1 MKLLSNLHA
10 SIVLGTN
17 LGAELPLRL
26 FLGRSGVKIRVGR
39 LISHFEATVRRAVY
53 YLAIGLIFVW
63 TGYCL
68 ADLVYVALN
77 YWSLVPG
84 LGLLTVFTD
93 PEVVPGFWSSY
104 LMRLASSWGSIV
116 TGAGVIALLMRPA
129 ASDVEPTVEPI
140 RKTFPVIPESERTE
154 PRLLFIEEPR
164 PPRYPAAPE
173 REPAPLRRE
182 PDQLRRV
189 EPERD
194 SLTARRTLRQP
205 PSLQQPRQEEGSESQ
220 RSSSARTASIF
231 RAIRTRS
238 PAASQPRRDE
248 EEEEQAEEARKR
260 KTSRDEFGFFKV
272 EYQDGTTTIERVLRS
287 DYDGDDAVGIALV
300 RRRLGER
307 AVAEGWPTKPISA
320 ITPVSHLRFTNQ

>member
-1 MKLLSNLHA
+1 MILYD
-10 SIVLGTN
+10 
-17 LGAELPLRL
+17 
-26 FLGRSGVKIRVGR
+26 
-39 LISHFEATVRRAVY
+39 EAAVRRAVY
-53 YLAIGLIFVW
+53 FLAIGLIYLW
-63 TGYCL
+63 TGYCV

-116 TGAGVIALLMRPA
+116 TGAGVIALLVRPA
-129 ASDVEPTVEPI
+129 ASAVEPVLEPALEPV

-164 PPRYPAAPE
+164 PPHYPTTAE
-173 REPAPLRRE
+173 REATPLRRDA
-182 PDQLRRV
+182 DQLSRT
-189 EPERD
+189 ESGPE
-194 SLTARRTLRQP
+194 SLTARRILRQP
-205 PSLQQPRQEEGSESQ
+205 LLSPEPRQEQQGEPDQ
-220 RSSSARTASIF
+220 SSPARTAPIF

-238 PAASQPRRDE
+238 PTATQPRRADD
-248 EEEEQAEEARKR
+248 EEQAEAGERKAFSGP
-260 KTSRDEFGFFKV
+260 SRDEFGFFKV

-307 AVAEGWPTKPISA
+307 AAVEGWPTKPIAA
-320 ITPVSHLRFTNQ
+320 ITPVSHLRSPTVR